1 VGKDERSFISR
12 EEYDA
17 LLAENAELNKKLDY
31 LMGQLRLLK
40 QKTFGVSFN
49 GTAANTENGYIVTVP
64 LQEGENAIFVV
75 VTSQDGT
82 ASRTYTVTVTKKPA
96 PRDLVITTAQDLM
109 NFAASVNNGDYAGI
123 TDVTVELGADIDMS
137 GYDWTPIGIDGNHY
151 FSGTFEGNGCTISNL
166 TITKDTTGYFGLL
179 GITDATIQNVNL
191 TGSLTN
197 TISDASGSY
206 VGAVAGYI
214 IGGAIRNCSTSDFT
228 ITSSSDDLTL
238 GQAVGGIVGVAE
250 STQVENCVSGTDITL
265 NFEYYYIGGV
275 AGATVGSQV
284 INCSYTGTLALLGS
298 GYADCGGIVGNN
310 QQGSEIS
317 HCINAGIVGATE
329 RTSPANAALGGIV
342 GRQDYDG
349 GKVDFCTN
357 AGSVTG
363 EATFMGG
370 IAGTA
375 TGGSIEN
382 CLNKG
387 GVESTAGQYTGGIAG
402 SSAAPIQA
410 CVSAGT
416 VSAVEGTSDPIV
428 ASGSGTCTG
437 NYYDEDVFEDEVTS
451 NGTPVDVHTQD
462 FVDIINSHGGNY
474 RLNEDGQIEIIP
486 LTYALTVEGSYA
498 ETTGAGQYEVGAQIV
513 IDAGSRDG
521 YAFDGWTSGAG
532 LFVDPAASKTTF
544 IMPAEDATVVANWVA
559 ASSPSTGNS
568 GGSSSAPSYSPV
580 LDVSDGG
587 TVKVNPR
594 TPEEG
599 DEVTI
604 TVDPGTGYEVDEVT
618 VTDRNGRDVSVTA
631 GRNNTYTFEHP
642 RGRVT
647 ISITFVREGATA
659 FFADVPETYWA
670 YDEIAWA
677 YDNGYV
683 NGTSATIFAPGT
695 SISRQ
700 QVWMI
705 LARLSDANPANMAEA
720 RQWAIDNGISD
731 GTNPDSAVTRQQL
744 AALLYRFAQMNGQG
758 FTGAW
763 AFQLD
768 YPDAD

>member
-1 VGKDERSFISR
+1 
-12 EEYDA
+12 
-17 LLAENAELNKKLDY
+17 
-31 LMGQLRLLK
+31 M
-40 QKTFGVSFN
+40 
-49 GTAANTENGYIVTVP
+49 
-64 LQEGENAIFVV
+64 
-75 VTSQDGT
+75 
-82 ASRTYTVTVTKKPA
+82 
-96 PRDLVITTAQDLM
+96 
-109 NFAASVNNGDYAGI
+109 
-123 TDVTVELGADIDMS
+123 
-137 GYDWTPIGIDGNHY
+137 
-151 FSGTFEGNGCTISNL
+151 
-166 TITKDTTGYFGLL
+166 
-179 GITDATIQNVNL
+179 
-191 TGSLTN
+191 
-197 TISDASGSY
+197 
-206 VGAVAGYI
+206 
-214 IGGAIRNCSTSDFT
+214 
-228 ITSSSDDLTL
+228 
-238 GQAVGGIVGVAE
+238 
-250 STQVENCVSGTDITL
+250 
-265 NFEYYYIGGV
+265 
-275 AGATVGSQV
+275 
-284 INCSYTGTLALLGS
+284 
-298 GYADCGGIVGNN
+298 
-310 QQGSEIS
+310 
-317 HCINAGIVGATE
+317 
-329 RTSPANAALGGIV
+329 
-342 GRQDYDG
+342 
-349 GKVDFCTN
+349 
-357 AGSVTG
+357 
-363 EATFMGG
+363 
-370 IAGTA
+370 
-375 TGGSIEN
+375 
-382 CLNKG
+382 
-387 GVESTAGQYTGGIAG
+387 
-402 SSAAPIQA
+402 
-410 CVSAGT
+410 
-416 VSAVEGTSDPIV
+416 
-428 ASGSGTCTG
+428 
-437 NYYDEDVFEDEVTS
+437 
-451 NGTPVDVHTQD
+451 
-462 FVDIINSHGGNY
+462 
-474 RLNEDGQIEIIP
+474 
-486 LTYALTVEGSYA
+486 
-498 ETTGAGQYEVGAQIV
+498 
-513 IDAGSRDG
+513 
-521 YAFDGWTSGAG
+521 
-532 LFVDPAASKTTF
+532 DPAASKTTF

>member
-1 VGKDERSFISR
+1 MPGVTAIEDYAFQYIETLESIEVPKVTTIGEDAFRDASALTTVSAPELVTIGKQAFSGTAIAKIELPEVLAIGEWAFYSTPLASIDAPKVTSIGSMAFASTAFTAFTLPDSVTNIGESILNNCTYLESLSVSLDVLLNASFDGGAFLNTFNTYDEYEIVLTGVDQDVTLLDNGIQCAEKTVTFAEGGLYDVVFHITDVVGATGGTVTNQTGETVTVNGTAVVDGSAKPVGVESD
-12 EEYDA
+12 
-17 LLAENAELNKKLDY
+17 DY
-31 LMGQLRLLK
+31 LSQLALEGAVLEP
-40 QKTFGVSFN
+40 TFNNVTTEYTTFVDYTVGTIQVQAIPSDSGAAVTVN

-498 ETTGAGQYEVGAQIV
+498 ETTGAGQYEA
-513 IDAGSRDG
+513 
-521 YAFDGWTSGAG
+521 
-532 LFVDPAASKTTF
+532 
-544 IMPAEDATVVANWVA
+544 
-559 ASSPSTGNS
+559 
-568 GGSSSAPSYSPV
+568 
-580 LDVSDGG
+580 GG
-587 TVKVNPR
+587 TDCHRRRK
-594 TPEEG
+594 
-599 DEVTI
+599 
-604 TVDPGTGYEVDEVT
+604 PG
-618 VTDRNGRDVSVTA
+618 R
-631 GRNNTYTFEHP
+631 
-642 RGRVT
+642 
-647 ISITFVREGATA
+647 ICI
-659 FFADVPETYWA
+659 
-670 YDEIAWA
+670 
-677 YDNGYV
+677 
-683 NGTSATIFAPGT
+683 
-695 SISRQ
+695 
-700 QVWMI
+700 
-705 LARLSDANPANMAEA
+705 
-720 RQWAIDNGISD
+720 
-731 GTNPDSAVTRQQL
+731 
-744 AALLYRFAQMNGQG
+744 
-758 FTGAW
+758 
-763 AFQLD
+763 
-768 YPDAD
+768 